1 MKQKRVK
8 SSIIRRLLITLISLL
23 CLITISASPVFAL
36 SLGDYFTIDYD
47 IELSKT
53 VIRGNETFY
62 ATVEGTATCNQDL
75 PLTVSEGY
83 VTSRIVAKH
92 QDSGTEVILN
102 PSYTINITPFPNNA
116 GESTQ
121 ASEVAS
127 LTFPTGSQSGSY
139 DVTAKITRARVN
151 TTLLGWL
158 TVTTYLTSPQEIGS
172 VTYVATVVGGG
183 GGIIIEPDTDLSDYM
198 DDDGALTEDFTFISE
213 DGVCLLDIGE
223 GTIAITE
230 DEDQLDEITIDE
242 MEDPPNPPQDSH
254 IIGLTYK
261 LGPKG
266 ASFDPPIT
274 ITFTYDT
281 SLIPEGVSEGNLA
294 LAMWDEDTSEW
305 VILEGYAVDADSN
318 TISASV
324 NHFTP
329 FAILSYIRPA
339 SLEVIGLTINP
350 DEVSAG
356 QTIAIIPLIANS
368 GDLSGSY
375 ELTLRINNAV
385 VETKEIT
392 IDGGAEESIA
402 FIITRDTA
410 GTYTVDIN
418 GMSGTFKVT
427 EPHPP
432 TPAAFTTGALI
443 ITPAEIT
450 TKEEVTISIAVANT
464 GELAG
469 SYEVTLKID
478 NVVVETKQVAVAG
491 GSSEAVSFS
500 IGRDTPGVYQVN
512 IDDLSGTFEVKPTP
526 KPTDWRLII
535 IITATTIAVAVPL
548 IMRRRKRTA

>member
-1 MKQKRVK
+1 MKPKRPK
-8 SSIIRRLLITLISLL
+8 SSIIRRLPITLISLL
-23 CLITISASPVFAL
+23 FMVIITSSPASAI

-102 PSYTINITPFPNNA
+102 PSYTINIDPFPNNA

-172 VTYVATVVGGG
+172 VTYVPSAGGSG

-198 DDDGALTEDFTFISE
+198 DDSGALTEDFTFISE
-213 DGVCLLDIGE
+213 DGVCQLDIGK

-274 ITFTYDT
+274 ITFIYDP
-281 SLIPEGVSEGNLA
+281 SLIPEGVSEENLV
-294 LAMWDEDTSEW
+294 LAMWDEDTDEW
-305 VILEGYAVDADSN
+305 IVLEGCTVDAYSN

-339 SLEVIGLTINP
+339 AFEVIGLTINP
-350 DEVSAG
+350 DEVSIG
-356 QTIAIIPLIANS
+356 QTVAIIPLIANS
-368 GDLSGSY
+368 GDLSGNY

-385 VETKEIT
+385 VDTKEVT
-392 IDGGAEESIA
+392 LAGDTEDRVA

-410 GTYTVDIN
+410 GTYTVDVN
-418 GMSGTFKVT
+418 GVSGTFEVT
-427 EPHPP
+427 EPPP
-432 TPAAFTTGALI
+432 LTPATFTTGALI

-450 TKEEVTISIAVANT
+450 TEEEVTISIAVANT

-478 NVVVETKQVAVAG
+478 NVVETKQVTVAG
-491 GSSEAVSFS
+491 GGSEVVSFS

-512 IDDLSGTFEVKPTP
+512 IDDLSGTFEVKLAP
-526 KPTDWRLII
+526 KPTDWRLIV
-535 IITATTIAVAVPL
+535 IITTAAVAVAVPL
-548 IMRRRKRTA
+548 IMRRRRRAA

>member
-1 MKQKRVK
+1 
-8 SSIIRRLLITLISLL
+8 LPITLISLL
-23 CLITISASPVFAL
+23 CLVTISASPVFAL
-36 SLGDYFTIDYD
+36 NLGDYFTIDYD

-92 QDSGTEVILN
+92 QDSGTEIILN
-102 PSYTINITPFPNNA
+102 PSYTITINPFPNNA
-116 GESTQ
+116 GEESTPV
-121 ASEVAS
+121 SEIAS
-127 LTFPTGSQSGSY
+127 LIFPEDSPAGSY
-139 DVTAKITRARVN
+139 DVTAKITRARIN

-158 TVTTYLTSPQEIGS
+158 TVTSYLPSTQEIGS
-172 VTYVATVVGGG
+172 INYIATVVGG

-230 DEDQLDEITIDE
+230 DEDQLDEITIAE
-242 MEDPPNPPQDSH
+242 MEDPPDPPQDSH
-254 IIGLTYK
+254 IIGLTYR

-266 ASFDPPIT
+266 ASFAPSIT
-274 ITFTYDT
+274 ITFIYDT
-281 SLIPEGVSEGNLA
+281 SLIPKGVSEGNLV
-294 LAMWDEDTSEW
+294 LAMWDEDISEW
-305 VILEGYAVDADSN
+305 VILEGCTVDADSN

-375 ELTLRINNAV
+375 EVILKIDDVV

-392 IDGGAEESIA
+392 IDGGAEGSIA

-410 GTYTVDIN
+410 GTYTADVN
-418 GMSGTFKVT
+418 GVSGTFEVT
-427 EPHPP
+427 EPPPP
-432 TPAAFTTGALI
+432 TPAAFTTRALI
-443 ITPAEIT
+443 ITPAEVT
-450 TKEEVTISIAVANT
+450 TEDEVTISIAVANT
-464 GELAG
+464 GKLDG
-469 SYEVTLKID
+469 SYEATLKID
-478 NVVVETKQVAVAG
+478 DVVVETKQVTVAG
-491 GSSEAVSFS
+491 GGSEVVSFS

-512 IDDLSGTFEVKPTP
+512 INDLSGTFEVKPAP
-526 KPTDWRLII
+526 KPTNWWLIV
-535 IITATTIAVAVPL
+535 IITAAAIATAVPL
-548 IMRRRKRTA
+548 IMRQRKRTA